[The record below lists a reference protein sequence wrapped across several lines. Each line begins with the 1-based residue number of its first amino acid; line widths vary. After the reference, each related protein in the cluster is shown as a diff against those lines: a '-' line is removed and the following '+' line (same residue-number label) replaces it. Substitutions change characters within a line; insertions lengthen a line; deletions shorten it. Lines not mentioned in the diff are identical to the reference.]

1 MQGIRQVAASAAMPL
16 GQEQVTIPVTTHR
29 PFSRSVFF
37 LVTAVVLANCS
48 VHAQERALAGL
59 SPDAYKPG
67 ALVVVR
73 PAPNDSL
80 SHVPTEN
87 VGTFV
92 YDGGEVSFTDNQT
105 RGLNYRGPVAMDLQ
119 GFLKGDE
126 MGTYEI
132 SADLKEHAEVGT
144 ATPSTC
150 FMQTWIAS
158 DSIGQRSV
166 VIGSPSKQDA
176 TASLRFYV
184 DLQPGIYPL
193 RAWLSCNVLEDV
205 TTVAEFSIKSPHDR
219 SSRQMNGRDLVRLDK

>member
-1 MQGIRQVAASAAMPL
+1 M
-16 GQEQVTIPVTTHR
+16 
-29 PFSRSVFF
+29 
-37 LVTAVVLANCS
+37 
-48 VHAQERALAGL
+48 AGL

-73 PAPNDSL
+73 PAPTDSL
-80 SHVPTEN
+80 SHIPTES

-105 RGLNYRGPVAMDLQ
+105 RGLKYRGPVALDLQ

-126 MGTYEI
+126 IGTYEI

-150 FMQTWIAS
+150 FMQTSIAS

-166 VIGSPSKQDA
+166 VIGSPSKQNA
-176 TASLRFYV
+176 TASLKFYV
-184 DLQPGIYPL
+184 DLQPGSYPL
-193 RAWLSCNVLEDV
+193 RAWLACNVPEDI
-205 TTVAEFSIKSPHDR
+205 TTEAEFSIKSPHDR
-219 SSRQMNGRDLVRLDK
+219 SSRQMNGKDLARLDK